1 MERYSCFVARTTRT
15 CKTTLRSA
23 IRNDTKGLSFVSLL
37 QHMQKAAEADP
48 VLKDLIIPYATLD
61 TNLQH
66 EHNIRSPP
74 PQRAAK
80 CIYAARAARMA
91 GAQLPVGHPDP
102 TSVPNLILSPVAQ
115 HREPAGENLPATP
128 NRTKYRTQD
137 MMLRY
142 ETRPDRHR
150 GIIAQF

>member
-1 MERYSCFVARTTRT
+1 LLERQELAKQRYAVPVE
-15 CKTTLRSA
+15 
-23 IRNDTKGLSFVSLL
+23 NDTKGLSFVALL

-91 GAQLPVGHPDP
+91 GVQLPVGHPDP